1 MSYDG
6 RRLKWVSGL
15 DSLKKIIHE
24 SLGLQGKWSSP
35 GGGSK
40 KFTSTNANLSITWYY
55 GKQNTLLLQGKDG
68 NSLRERFVY
77 ICQTR
82 GPSSLKPP
90 NSTNQQQTEIVD
102 DLNDSSCVS
111 NYTNVMN
118 VAKNEPAKFT
128 SNSSKPLDK
137 VNTTLDFVEEYPPS
151 LPIVTVNAR
160 VVLSP

>member
-55 GKQNTLLLQGKDG
+55 GKQNTKYC
-68 NSLRERFVY
+68 SCKVKTETHYERDLY
-77 ICQTR
+77 I
-82 GPSSLKPP
+82 S
-90 NSTNQQQTEIVD
+90 
-102 DLNDSSCVS
+102 
-111 NYTNVMN
+111 
-118 VAKNEPAKFT
+118 AKQE
-128 SNSSKPLDK
+128 
-137 VNTTLDFVEEYPPS
+137 
-151 LPIVTVNAR
+151 AR
-160 VVLSP
+160 QA

>member
-1 MSYDG
+1 MVFSG
-6 RRLKWVSGL
+6 RRFKEIYQYKCEPKHNMVLWEAKY
-15 DSLKKIIHE
+15 KI
-24 SLGLQGKWSSP
+24 
-35 GGGSK
+35 
-40 KFTSTNANLSITWYY
+40 
-55 GKQNTLLLQGKDG
+55 LLLQGKDG